1 MNSNMPLPHR
11 LAAVVFVLAGGCF
24 LVFLALGDS
33 TSASVLL
40 EPCSDSTIC
49 SQYALRR
56 SAGGQLPSMALV
68 TGPRRGRTA
77 NLEHSATGRIS
88 ALNYRKNNA
97 DYFVDNRLFAPLG
110 YQSLSSA
117 LQTEPPRRLGKG
129 TISQHAMQAKK
140 KKLLKAL
147 IGKLGKPCS
156 EQCTGEEGVNAKEC
170 HKACEQRKMKKM
182 KTFLAGLTEYSHE
195 RIVTERALS
204 TLEKGIPNQEARAE
218 DAARISAREEDVARK
233 NASRVFFAGKF
244 AKNKLSTR
252 YPSGL
257 VDIFGRC

>member
-11 LAAVVFVLAGGCF
+11 LAAVVFVLSGVCF
-24 LVFLALGDS
+24 LVFLAFSGDS

-40 EPCSDSTIC
+40 EPCSDATKC

-56 SAGGQLPSMALV
+56 SVGGQLPSMAQV

-77 NLEHSATGRIS
+77 NLEHSATGRMS
-88 ALNYRKNNA
+88 LKTDKLAH
-97 DYFVDNRLFAPLG
+97 FVDNRLLAPLG
-110 YQSLSSA
+110 YQTLISA
-117 LQTEPPRRLGKG
+117 LRTEATRRLEKG

-170 HKACEQRKMKKM
+170 HNACEQRKMKKM
-182 KTFLAGLTEYSHE
+182 KTFLAGLKEYSHD
-195 RIVTERALS
+195 RTLKQRALS

-257 VDIFGRC
+257 VDIFGRY

>member
-1 MNSNMPLPHR
+1 
-11 LAAVVFVLAGGCF
+11 
-24 LVFLALGDS
+24 
-33 TSASVLL
+33 
-40 EPCSDSTIC
+40 
-49 SQYALRR
+49 
-56 SAGGQLPSMALV
+56 
-68 TGPRRGRTA
+68 
-77 NLEHSATGRIS
+77 
-88 ALNYRKNNA
+88 
-97 DYFVDNRLFAPLG
+97 
-110 YQSLSSA
+110 
-117 LQTEPPRRLGKG
+117 
-129 TISQHAMQAKK
+129 MQAKK

-170 HKACEQRKMKKM
+170 HNACEQRKMKKM
-182 KTFLAGLTEYSHE
+182 KTFLAGLKEYSQD
-195 RIVTERALS
+195 RTVKARALS

-218 DAARISAREEDVARK
+218 DAARISAREEDVAGK